1 VLGYEARISYI
12 YRVMRVQP
20 LTPLNMNTLTASD
33 FLSRKR
39 QIILDEIASQKE
51 MLSYWGHIAETAK
64 NIQSRISDLEK
75 SLEDLNK

>member
-1 VLGYEARISYI
+1 
-12 YRVMRVQP
+12 
-20 LTPLNMNTLTASD
+20 MNTLTASD

>member
-1 VLGYEARISYI
+1 MLGYECGISYI

-20 LTPLNMNTLTASD
+20 LNTPNMNTITASD

-39 QIILDEIASQKE
+39 QTILDEIASQKE

-64 NIQSRISDLEK
+64 NIQLRISELEK
-75 SLEDLNK
+75 SLTLI

>member
-1 VLGYEARISYI
+1 
-12 YRVMRVQP
+12 MRVQP

-39 QIILDEIASQKE
+39 QVILDEIASQKE
-51 MLSYWGHIAETAK
+51 MLSFWGHIAETAK
-64 NIQSRISDLEK
+64 NIQLRISELEK

>member
-1 VLGYEARISYI
+1 
-12 YRVMRVQP
+12 
-20 LTPLNMNTLTASD
+20 MNTITASD

-64 NIQSRISDLEK
+64 NINLEISKLEK
-75 SLEDLNK
+75 SLEELNK

>member
-1 VLGYEARISYI
+1 MLGYESGISYI

-20 LTPLNMNTLTASD
+20 LNPLNMNTITASD

-39 QIILDEIASQKE
+39 QVILDEIASQKE

-64 NIQSRISDLEK
+64 NIQLRISELEK
-75 SLEDLNK
+75 SLENLNK

>member
-1 VLGYEARISYI
+1 
-12 YRVMRVQP
+12 MRDEP
-20 LTPLNMNTLTASD
+20 LTPLNMNTITTSD

-39 QIILDEIASQKE
+39 QVILDEIASQKE

-64 NIQSRISDLEK
+64 NIQLRISELEK